1 MASSRRIVSVALL
14 LVVLLAVACEF
25 PSPEPDVT
33 EGPSLTPEVFVFP
46 GPTEKILISS
56 EDIPQPNCDGG
67 AEMSQ
72 EVERT
77 HTVVRTLD
85 LGTQITVDAS
95 GQAGIPG
102 VGQVGVGVAVAA
114 YYQVGYGTQ
123 DAVARKIIVKAK
135 EGTNILH
142 TVRQYEIWETGEL
155 LVIAGGVN
163 QRLPYRFRQDFT
175 MEMLPSA
182 NIGCPGQADTPV
194 EPGTSTQPIATS
206 TLTSSPVEDPTP
218 SAAATQPQCVHP
230 ETLAA
235 QMGWEGRG
243 IVDVYGG
250 YEVLLSANSE
260 LPPLWEANGERR
272 IRQIDPDR
280 MMTAGVWT
288 IYTPYACRGE
298 FDFER

>member
-14 LVVLLAVACEF
+14 LVVLLAVACKP
-25 PSPEPDVT
+25 PSLEPDVT
-33 EGPSLTPEVFVFP
+33 EGPSLMPEVFVFP
-46 GPTEKILISS
+46 GPIEKILISS

-85 LGTQITVDAS
+85 LGTQITVDAN

-102 VGQVGVGVAVAA
+102 VGQIGVGVAVAA

-163 QRLPYRFRQDFT
+163 QRLPYRFRRDFT

-182 NIGCPGQADTPV
+182 NIGCPGQAVTP
-194 EPGTSTQPIATS
+194 TSTS
-206 TLTSSPVEDPTP
+206 TLTLSSGDTPTP
-218 SAAATQPQCVHP
+218 SATPTQVQCVHP

-235 QMGWEGRG
+235 QRGWEGRG

-250 YEVLLSANSE
+250 YEVVLSATSE
-260 LPPLWEANGERR
+260 LPPLWEANGERQ
-272 IRQIDPDR
+272 IRQLDPDR
-280 MMTAGVWT
+280 TMTAGVWT
-288 IYTPYACRGE
+288 IYTPYDCRDD
-298 FDFER
+298 FDFDR